1 MSITLVGH
9 DCDRNSG
16 VVSALYLESSRGC
29 ASDFI
34 IQRWD
39 DDGSCRRSSIIS
51 DYTAAS
57 QMQSFTVSIST
68 QARVHAKPSSTT
80 GGCLPPKCSCADPL
94 PKMDYILDS
103 SPLTKVDG
111 GVMILHEAEE
121 DAVNWMNSVATITL
135 AKTIRCN
142 LHVAAAQNDVTLV
155 LSRAAHTI
163 GKVRWPQ

>member
-1 MSITLVGH
+1 MGPAGDPPSLVTTQQPVRCNHSLFPFPHKPG
-9 DCDRNSG
+9 
-16 VVSALYLESSRGC
+16 
-29 ASDFI
+29 F
-34 IQRWD
+34 
-39 DDGSCRRSSIIS
+39 
-51 DYTAAS
+51 
-57 QMQSFTVSIST
+57 MQSL
-68 QARVHAKPSSTT
+68 PSTT

-163 GKVRWPQ
+163 GKARWPQ